1 MSDDG
6 QLLWRINNEYRLR
19 LTKAQNTLNLLVQIL
34 QLRTDESYD
43 VLESLYTAQRHLAA
57 MGEDYR
63 AWRYRH
69 YYDSGDERRMV
80 QESRSI
86 ERALALFSRMY
97 GQQQYVLHQIRQTI
111 DLLTRPATF
120 LTSVPNGD
128 LWELTIRSLT
138 DLATFDEYIQV
149 VVS

>member
-57 MGEDYR
+57 MGEEHR
-63 AWRYRH
+63 SWRYRH
-69 YYDSGDERRMV
+69 YYESGDERRMV
-80 QESRSI
+80 QDKRSI
-86 ERALALFSRMY
+86 ERALAAFSRMY
-97 GQQQYVLHQIRQTI
+97 SQQQHLVHEIWQSM
-111 DLLTRPATF
+111 DLLPRPAAF

-128 LWELTIRSLT
+128 LWELTTRSLI
-138 DLATFDEYIQV
+138 DLATFDQYIHV
-149 VVS
+149 VVR

>member
-43 VLESLYTAQRHLAA
+43 VLDGLYTAQRHLAA
-57 MGEDYR
+57 MSEAHR

-69 YYDSGDERRMV
+69 YYDSSDERRMV
-80 QESRSI
+80 QDTRSI
-86 ERALALFSRMY
+86 ERALAAFSRMY
-97 GQQQYVLHQIRQTI
+97 SPQQHLVHEIWQSMN
-111 DLLTRPATF
+111 LLSRPAAF

-128 LWELTIRSLT
+128 LWELNLHSLT
-138 DLATFDEYIQV
+138 DLATFDQFIQV